1 MELWEFQVRK
11 RCSVPNNLLYKK
23 VALEG
28 KYVIEFTKATN
39 LIKLEVRTSASTCN
53 TSIINKYTN
62 KPIEEKFFI
71 ECMEDKVN
79 IHLPIPG
86 EKGFKIT
93 QKKLIKQALYL
104 SLGLSHN
111 SLEEFIK
118 KMGFSRSFFES
129 FKLFKTI
136 VYNRAEDSFTFVLRK
151 NKDYSFKII

>member
-1 MELWEFQVRK
+1 MELWEFQVRR
-11 RCSVPNNLLYKK
+11 RCNVSDNLLYKK

-39 LIKLEVRTSASTCN
+39 LIKLEVRSSASTCN

-86 EKGFKIT
+86 EKGFKVV

-118 KMGFSRSFFES
+118 EMGFGRSFFES
-129 FKLFKTI
+129 FKLFRMI
-136 VYNRAEDSFTFVLRK
+136 VYNRAEDSFIFVLRK
-151 NKDYSFKII
+151 NKDYSFKIN

>member
-1 MELWEFQVRK
+1 MELWEFQVRR
-11 RCSVPNNLLYKK
+11 RCNVSDNLLYKK

-39 LIKLEVRTSASTCN
+39 LIKLEVRSSASTCN
-53 TSIINKYTN
+53 TSIINKYSN

-86 EKGFKIT
+86 EKGFKVN
-93 QKKLIKQALYL
+93 QKKLIKQTLYL

-118 KMGFSRSFFES
+118 KMGFGRSFFES
-129 FKLFKTI
+129 FKLFRMI
-136 VYNRAEDSFTFVLRK
+136 VYNRTEDSFTFVLRK